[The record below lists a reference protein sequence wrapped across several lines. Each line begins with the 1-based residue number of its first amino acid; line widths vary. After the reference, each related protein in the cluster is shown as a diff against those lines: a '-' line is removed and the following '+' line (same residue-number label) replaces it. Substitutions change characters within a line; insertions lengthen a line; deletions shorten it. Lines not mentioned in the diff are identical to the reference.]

1 MTIAAS
7 GWEGTNLANEARELA
22 QDARMAGETE
32 VAQELEA
39 AADDMEDGL
48 VALDTLRDELERLR
62 DDTLAGR

>member
-1 MTIAAS
+1 
-7 GWEGTNLANEARELA
+7 
-22 QDARMAGETE
+22 MAGETE

-39 AADDMEDGL
+39 AADDMENGL